1 MASVDGSWQLTLQ
14 LPEPGRRPEAI
25 LQAILRQLALPVASL
40 TPPPESIAIR
50 HLMAQ
55 LPERLGTSGHQEG
68 WLAALAGGSAED
80 AQWVARQLS
89 LITAPVNPP
98 MPAPAPCRRGVERLV
113 YPGGDTAL
121 LVFIP
126 LPDGASLAALRL
138 LAQHCE
144 PLFFQRLRVE
154 QQIGYVVSCR
164 YQRVA
169 DRDGLL
175 MALQSPDRRAGELLR
190 CGKDFLRQLA
200 PMDEATFRPLQQRL
214 AAQIRASRPPEAR
227 ALSALRQEYGLP
239 ELTPQAVDALRVAE
253 VADLA
258 REMTRRR
265 RRWQVLFTT
274 GD

>member
-1 MASVDGSWQLTLQ
+1 
-14 LPEPGRRPEAI
+14 
-25 LQAILRQLALPVASL
+25 
-40 TPPPESIAIR
+40 
-50 HLMAQ
+50 
-55 LPERLGTSGHQEG
+55 
-68 WLAALAGGSAED
+68 
-80 AQWVARQLS
+80 
-89 LITAPVNPP
+89 

-190 CGKDFLRQLA
+190 SGKDFLRQLA

-214 AAQIRASRPPEAR
+214 AAQIRASRPPRGAGAVRPASGVWFTRANAAGGRRAAR
-227 ALSALRQEYGLP
+227 CRGGRSGTRNDPPASPLAGAVHDRGLMAGGIRG
-239 ELTPQAVDALRVAE
+239 QK
-253 VADLA
+253 
-258 REMTRRR
+258 RR
-265 RRWQVLFTT
+265 
-274 GD
+274 

>member
-1 MASVDGSWQLTLQ
+1 
-14 LPEPGRRPEAI
+14 
-25 LQAILRQLALPVASL
+25 
-40 TPPPESIAIR
+40 
-50 HLMAQ
+50 
-55 LPERLGTSGHQEG
+55 
-68 WLAALAGGSAED
+68 
-80 AQWVARQLS
+80 
-89 LITAPVNPP
+89 
-98 MPAPAPCRRGVERLV
+98 MPAPAPCRGGVERLV

-239 ELTPQAVDALRVAE
+239 ELTPQAVDAARCRGGRSGTRNDPPASALAGAVHDRGLMAGGIRGQKGADEARKDRRALRALLHLV
-253 VADLA
+253 V
-258 REMTRRR
+258 
-265 RRWQVLFTT
+265 
-274 GD
+274 

>member
-1 MASVDGSWQLTLQ
+1 
-14 LPEPGRRPEAI
+14 
-25 LQAILRQLALPVASL
+25 
-40 TPPPESIAIR
+40 
-50 HLMAQ
+50 
-55 LPERLGTSGHQEG
+55 
-68 WLAALAGGSAED
+68 
-80 AQWVARQLS
+80 
-89 LITAPVNPP
+89 
-98 MPAPAPCRRGVERLV
+98 RLV

-253 VADLA
+253 
-258 REMTRRR
+258 
-265 RRWQVLFTT
+265 
-274 GD
+274 